1 MNHLFQCHM
10 NDDGSESRHILPD
23 QRLPSSPPWFTTAWA
38 VWNHRRCRMHRQVGK
53 GHPWS
58 LRGRWGCWRHSR
70 QQPFGWQLAV
80 GLRGLWPCGWQ
91 GSLQVHLRKGWEV
104 QAMPC
109 AHWAQGTHEVSSGHY
124 QLLMAV
130 ASQLTKAD
138 QKSHDRRRF

>member
-1 MNHLFQCHM
+1 MSHEWWWIWISPYLAISCQIRGCHHHPRDSLLHGRFGM
-10 NDDGSESRHILPD
+10 
-23 QRLPSSPPWFTTAWA
+23 
-38 VWNHRRCRMHRQVGK
+38 HRRCRMHRQVGK